1 MMAPFIQEL
10 SNCLAGPVCL
20 VGLGNSDLGDDGFGI
35 WMINAI
41 ARNYFSLA
49 GRSSQVLNEGDHC
62 KLWDTTFLAAG
73 RSPENW
79 ITFFR
84 TEEFRHVLFI
94 DAVEIRKLPG
104 TIAWLDSQKIRE
116 TCNSMSTHKLSL
128 SIITQL
134 IEGPQVWLVGVQPEA
149 LIEKYGLTARVET
162 TAHYLNKLFHE
173 LLSKKANNVSLIS
186 AGGVV

>member
-1 MMAPFIQEL
+1 MAPFIHEL

-20 VGLGNSDLGDDGFGI
+20 VGLGNSDFGDDGFGM
-35 WMINAI
+35 WMINAV

-49 GRSSQVLNEGDHC
+49 GRRSQILNEGDHC

-79 ITFFR
+79 ISFFG
-84 TEEFRHVLFI
+84 TEDFRHVLFI
-94 DAVEIRKLPG
+94 DAVEIRKPPG

-134 IEGPQVWLVGVQPEA
+134 IEGPQVWLLGVQPEV
-149 LIEKYGLTARVET
+149 LIEKCGLSERVEK
-162 TAHYLNKLFHE
+162 TAHFLNHLFQD
-173 LLSKKANNVSLIS
+173 LLAKKSNNFSLNCV
-186 AGGVV
+186 GGAA